1 MKKVRNTSLYQI
13 EEDLK
18 RELLLQAIL
27 MIAHE
32 GIELKEKK

>member
-1 MKKVRNTSLYQI
+1 MKKVRSTSLYQI

-27 MIAHE
+27 MIAN
-32 GIELKEKK
+32 KERK